1 MFAYSSSGYTNCQ
14 LTRQEYN
21 YISRSDKI
29 KDAKWDIYELRYRG
43 GGNDNIHF
51 PSNNGK
57 RFLWFFRIVNDT
69 FSVCFEKLKT
79 GYRHYSGFYKDHF
92 NVRDVEEC
100 KGECA
105 RTPDCRSFSYR

>member
-1 MFAYSSSGYTNCQ
+1 MITS
-14 LTRQEYN
+14 
-21 YISRSDKI
+21 I
-29 KDAKWDIYELRYRG
+29 
-43 GGNDNIHF
+43 
-51 PSNNGK
+51 
-57 RFLWFFRIVNDT
+57 FRPTTVKEFWLLKIVNDT

-105 RTPDCRSFSYR
+105 RTPDCQSFSYR

>member
-1 MFAYSSSGYTNCQ
+1 MITS
-14 LTRQEYN
+14 
-21 YISRSDKI
+21 I
-29 KDAKWDIYELRYRG
+29 
-43 GGNDNIHF
+43 
-51 PSNNGK
+51 
-57 RFLWFFRIVNDT
+57 FRPTTVKEFWLFKIVNDT